1 MSPELPQ
8 QEVNS
13 WIAAKALSHRLSV
26 SSVSLGLVSVAH
38 CLIDPCFFLTLFLF
52 VFTYPHNSCGE

>member
-1 MSPELPQ
+1 MSPELPK

-13 WIAAKALSHRLSV
+13 WIAAKALSRRLSV
-26 SSVSLGLVSVAH
+26 SSVSLGLVGVAH
-38 CLIDPCFFLTLFLF
+38 CLIDPYFFLTLLLF